1 MADVRF
7 VIFVVLYLIWW
18 PFSQI
23 LRGAVFLLSPIW
35 VLCSFI
41 LLPFIHL
48 ASAIIN
54 IVTFPFSVKWLDRI
68 EV

>member
-1 MADVRF
+1 
-7 VIFVVLYLIWW
+7 
-18 PFSQI
+18 
-23 LRGAVFLLSPIW
+23 VFLLSPIW

-68 EV
+68 EVWIAFARALKLAKCALLRRL